1 MRLPDTLPADL
12 VVLVAEDDAFARN
25 LIRKMLETIGVGTI
39 LMAGDGAEALAIF
52 SAGMTR
58 IDAILSDIHMPKC
71 NGFELFDAIHAID
84 PDVPFLLVTGDSR
97 EKAVAEARAR
107 AISAYVV
114 KPLSPAQLREKLV
127 ATLQRDP
134 AYPNRVWPRTI
145 EGLAFQREASER
157 QRAVF
162 DIWRVGAD
170 GGKLP
175 EPAMLDRWGVT
186 REAPFD
192 RVTFVVDVERP
203 GPRLRYVHVGADLRA
218 RFPRDP
224 TGQCIDE
231 MPFLHRRY
239 AMPAYERILN
249 ARIPHFRTVKGIEGF
264 LLLRYRRL
272 MLPFAQDGEVR
283 KILGCVELL

>member
-1 MRLPDTLPADL
+1 
-12 VVLVAEDDAFARN
+12 
-25 LIRKMLETIGVGTI
+25 
-39 LMAGDGAEALAIF
+39 
-52 SAGMTR
+52 
-58 IDAILSDIHMPKC
+58 
-71 NGFELFDAIHAID
+71 
-84 PDVPFLLVTGDSR
+84 
-97 EKAVAEARAR
+97 
-107 AISAYVV
+107 
-114 KPLSPAQLREKLV
+114 
-127 ATLQRDP
+127 
-134 AYPNRVWPRTI
+134 
-145 EGLAFQREASER
+145 
-157 QRAVF
+157 
-162 DIWRVGAD
+162 
-170 GGKLP
+170 
-175 EPAMLDRWGVT
+175 MLDRWGVT